1 MYDWCELH
9 LQIAQPP
16 SNPWMARCIELM
28 ASYEA
33 SRFDKME
40 EAIARYKASSDS
52 LTAAVEKR
60 TNIVAQE
67 L

>member
-9 LQIAQPP
+9 LQMPC

-33 SRFDKME
+33 SRFDKIE

-67 L
+67 I